1 MFATPE
7 TDDGWITK
15 VLGRTGD
22 ALEVEARFA
31 LPERFRGLVRGR
43 ESELVF
49 AARSRLARLGINI
62 TPLCEPQFNGRHCDL
77 RLGVVAAIRA
87 YGMDAHLER
96 LAVPGMLVGRLVFC
110 PRESRLG
117 SAEIHA
123 LIRDNRIQ
131 VPAAFSLDAKGYLIL
146 RPQHQ
151 VFRFPRQLTPEEIM
165 AIATHADGK
174 DLLNRLQV
182 RTPVDNIELPPNDGL
197 VTACSMFLHR
207 HYVVL
212 QNLDDSLGVHLQ
224 ATVLDPVST
233 RGTNIYL
240 EFINR
245 SDQLIVNPTVAA
257 TVHTAMEHE
266 PERRY
271 WYGSPRPASPGAQD
285 DEYRTLVQVFDRLEG
300 APVIGQRAHRL
311 MAVTTEPLALLAG
324 RDPEHLCARPDSPGH
339 PLDEA
344 DSASLNGAVNGAAN
358 GAANLALTGPAPGPI
373 GGGAAKGTAKGQRV
387 AGGLPGCETQPL
399 SAIPDDAGAT
409 LLLGYFPNLIEHTE
423 ICAAALRRRIGR
435 IVFRRASYEH
445 GVFLS
450 DRDHGRLADYAGLG
464 LEVFWCNE
472 ARDHVVRHV
481 FRGLRGYFTAPDQVD
496 RFRSTLIF
504 AVYGST
510 KPLGDAEMVHTERL
524 IDNLRG
530 LFGNDIGILTGGGP
544 GSMLQVTDIA
554 RGMGLMVGSSFI
566 ETMDQE
572 TNKSADFYQTFQ
584 ARSRQS
590 RQRWFE
596 IASFHIFLVG
606 GVGTLE
612 EVGLT
617 LTDMKLGVIEAS
629 PVVFLNSSGGDFY
642 WEGLKTQ
649 LTHMVRQRRMPA
661 WLLDN
666 ILMTSDPDEVPRFYK
681 KTLRL
686 G

>member
-1 MFATPE
+1 MRWPVIASPARQQGRIHPTHAKGQRMYATPE
-7 TDDGWITK
+7 TDDGWITA
-15 VLGRTGD
+15 VRGRDGE
-22 ALEVEARFA
+22 ALVVDARFA
-31 LPERFRGLVRGR
+31 LPSPFRSLVRGR

-62 TPLCEPQFNGRHCDL
+62 TPLDEPEFNGHFCHL
-77 RLGVVAAIRA
+77 RLSVVAAIRA
-87 YGMDAHLER
+87 YGMAEHLDR
-96 LAVPGMLVGRLVFC
+96 LVIPGLKVGRLVFC
-110 PRESRLG
+110 PEDTRLG
-117 SAEIHA
+117 STAIHH
-123 LIRDNRIQ
+123 LIRDNQIQ
-131 VPAAFSLDAKGYLIL
+131 VPAGFSLDAHGYLIL
-146 RPQHQ
+146 RPQQ
-151 VFRFPRQLTPEEIM
+151 QIFRFSHQLTPQEVT
-165 AIATHADGK
+165 AVVNHADGK
-174 DLLNRLQV
+174 DLLNRLQI
-182 RTPVDNIELPPNDGL
+182 RERVDNIELAPNDGL

-212 QNLDDSLGVHLQ
+212 QNLDDSLGFHLQ

-257 TVHTAMEHE
+257 TVHEAVRLT

-271 WYGSPRPASPGAQD
+271 WHGGPEASTDNGGD
-285 DEYRTLVQVFDRLEG
+285 DCDGLIQIFDRLEG
-300 APVIGQRAHRL
+300 SPVLGQASHRL
-311 MAVTTEPLALLAG
+311 MAATIRPQDLLTGA
-324 RDPEHLCARPDSPGH
+324 DPDFVWARPDTPVSPAA
-339 PLDEA
+339 EA
-344 DSASLNGAVNGAAN
+344 DSVRSESSL
-358 GAANLALTGPAPGPI
+358 GPDTDPEAY
-373 GGGAAKGTAKGQRV
+373 GGSGI
-387 AGGLPGCETQPL
+387 LPTL
-399 SAIPDDAGAT
+399 PDEAGAT

-423 ICAAALRRRIGR
+423 ICASALRRKVSRI
-435 IVFRRASYEH
+435 IFRRPSFEH
-445 GVFLS
+445 GAFLS
-450 DRDHGRLADYAGLG
+450 DRDHGRLADYEGLG

-472 ARDHVVRHV
+472 VRRHVVRHV
-481 FRGLRGYFTAPDQVD
+481 FRGLRGYFTTPDKVD
-496 RFRSTLIF
+496 RFRSTLVF
-504 AVYGST
+504 AIYGSI
-510 KPLGDAEMVHTERL
+510 KPLTDAEIACAERL
-524 IDNLRG
+524 IENLRG

-544 GSMLQVTDIA
+544 GSMQQITNTAHRL
-554 RGMGLMVGSSFI
+554 GLMVGSSFI
-566 ETMDQE
+566 ETQDQE

-612 EVGLT
+612 EIGLT

-629 PVVFLNSSGGDFY
+629 PVVFLDSSGGDFY
-642 WEGLKTQ
+642 WEGLQSQ
-649 LTHMVRQRRMPA
+649 LARMTRERRMPE

-681 KTLRL
+681 KALRL

>member
-1 MFATPE
+1 MYATPE
-7 TDDGWITK
+7 TDDGWITQ
-15 VLGRTGD
+15 VFGHTAEGV
-22 ALEVEARFA
+22 EVDARFA
-31 LPERFRGLVRGR
+31 LGRGFRELVRGR
-43 ESELVF
+43 ESELLF
-49 AARSRLARLGINI
+49 AARSRLARLGVNI
-62 TPLCEPQFNGRHCDL
+62 TPLSEPRFNGRYCDL

-87 YGMDAHLER
+87 YGMDAYLDR
-96 LAVPGMLVGRLVFC
+96 LAVPGMRVGRLVFC
-110 PRESRLG
+110 PQEGRLG
-117 SAEIHA
+117 SSQIHA
-123 LIRDNRIQ
+123 LIRDNQIQ
-131 VPAAFSLDAKGYLIL
+131 VPAGFSLDANGYLIL
-146 RPQHQ
+146 RPQQ
-151 VFRFPRQLTPEEIM
+151 QIFRFPRQLTPEEVM

-174 DLLNRLQV
+174 DLLNRLQI
-182 RTPVDNIELPPNDGL
+182 RTPVDNIELPPKDGL

-212 QNLDDSLGVHLQ
+212 QNLDDSLGFHLQ

-257 TVHTAMEHE
+257 TVHVAMEQE

-271 WYGSPRPASPGAQD
+271 WFGSGRAASAAAE
-285 DEYRTLVQVFDRLEG
+285 DEYRALIQVFDRLENS
-300 APVIGQRAHRL
+300 PVIGGRSHRL
-311 MAVTTEPLALLAG
+311 MAAALSPLELMAG
-324 RDPEHLCARPDSPGH
+324 RDPEYLCARPDTPPR
-339 PLDEA
+339 PLDEPDA
-344 DSASLNGAVNGAAN
+344 LVAGAAAAEISADTAA
-358 GAANLALTGPAPGPI
+358 GATLAVCPPI
-373 GGGAAKGTAKGQRV
+373 
-387 AGGLPGCETQPL
+387 PETQPL
-399 SAIPDDAGAT
+399 AAIPDGAGAT

-423 ICAAALRRRIGR
+423 ICAAALRRKIGR

-472 ARDHVVRHV
+472 ARGHVVRHV
-481 FRGLRGYFTAPDQVD
+481 FRGLRGYFTAPDKVD

-504 AVYGST
+504 AIYGSI
-510 KPLGDAEMVHTERL
+510 KPLSDGEIAQTERL

-544 GSMLQVTDIA
+544 GAMQQVTA
-554 RGMGLMVGSSFI
+554 TAHRMGLMVGSSFI

-612 EVGLT
+612 EIGLT
-617 LTDMKLGVIEAS
+617 LTDMKLGVIESS
-629 PVVFLNSSGGDFY
+629 PVVFLDSAGGDFY

-649 LTHMVRQRRMPA
+649 LAHMVRQNRMPA
-661 WLLDN
+661 RLLEN

-681 KTLRL
+681 KALRL

>member
-1 MFATPE
+1 MYATPE

-15 VLGRTGD
+15 VSGRTGD
-22 ALEVEARFA
+22 SLEVEARFA
-31 LPERFRGLVRGR
+31 LPRSFRELVRGR

-62 TPLCEPQFNGRHCDL
+62 TPLSEPRFNDRHCDL

-96 LAVPGMLVGRLVFC
+96 LVAPGLLVGRLVFC
-110 PRESRLG
+110 PADSRL
-117 SAEIHA
+117 SSTEIHG
-123 LIRDNRIQ
+123 LIRDNQIQ
-131 VPAAFSLDAKGYLIL
+131 VPAGFSLDANGYLIL
-146 RPQHQ
+146 RPQQQ
-151 VFRFPRQLTPEEIM
+151 VFRFPRQLTTEEVT

-182 RTPVDNIELPPNDGL
+182 RTPVDNIELLPKDGL

-212 QNLDDSLGVHLQ
+212 QNLDDSLGFHLQ

-245 SDQLIVNPTVAA
+245 SDQLIVNPSVAA
-257 TVHTAMEHE
+257 TVHVAMHQE

-271 WYGSPRPASPGAQD
+271 WYGGPRSASPGA
-285 DEYRTLVQVFDRLEG
+285 EEEHRALVQVFDRLEG
-300 APVIGQRAHRL
+300 SPVLGRGAHRL
-311 MAVTTEPLALLAG
+311 MAATADPLGLQAG
-324 RDPEHLCARPDSPGH
+324 RDPEHLCARPDSPGRS
-339 PLDEA
+339 LDELDNPTFSGGSDA
-344 DSASLNGAVNGAAN
+344 QGSGSPAGTVAGHGDGAV
-358 GAANLALTGPAPGPI
+358 I
-373 GGGAAKGTAKGQRV
+373 GSPSAI
-387 AGGLPGCETQPL
+387 GLPGCETQPL
-399 SAIPDDAGAT
+399 ADIQDGAGAT

-423 ICAAALRRRIGR
+423 ICAAALRRRISR

-472 ARDHVVRHV
+472 ARGHVVRHV
-481 FRGLRGYFTAPDQVD
+481 FRGLRGYFTAPDRVD
-496 RFRSTLIF
+496 RFRSALIF
-504 AVYGST
+504 GVYGSV
-510 KPLGDAEMVHTERL
+510 KPLSDPEIAQTERL

-544 GSMLQVTDIA
+544 GSMQQVTSTA
-554 RGMGLMVGSSFI
+554 HRMGLMVGSSFI

-612 EVGLT
+612 EIGLT

-629 PVVFLNSSGGDFY
+629 PVVFLDSSGGDFY

-649 LTHMVRQRRMPA
+649 LTHMVRQRRMPP
-661 WLLDN
+661 WLLEN

-681 KTLRL
+681 KALRL